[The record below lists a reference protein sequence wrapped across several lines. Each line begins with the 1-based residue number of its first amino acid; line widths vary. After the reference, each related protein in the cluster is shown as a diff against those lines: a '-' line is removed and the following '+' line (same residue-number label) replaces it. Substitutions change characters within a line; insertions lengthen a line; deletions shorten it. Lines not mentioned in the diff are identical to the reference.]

1 MKSNSKEK
9 PVRKNVATYLLL
21 VLEPA
26 PGSARVVGQREG
38 KLSSPVPDNNKEIS
52 ANPINCVNE
61 NGMFSPSIGCA
72 LLSRIPAPQS

>member
-1 MKSNSKEK
+1 M
-9 PVRKNVATYLLL
+9 
-21 VLEPA
+21 
-26 PGSARVVGQREG
+26 GQREG

>member
-26 PGSARVVGQREG
+26 PGSACVVGQREG
-38 KLSSPVPDNNKEIS
+38 KLSSPVPEKEIS
-52 ANPINCVNE
+52 ANPLNCVNE